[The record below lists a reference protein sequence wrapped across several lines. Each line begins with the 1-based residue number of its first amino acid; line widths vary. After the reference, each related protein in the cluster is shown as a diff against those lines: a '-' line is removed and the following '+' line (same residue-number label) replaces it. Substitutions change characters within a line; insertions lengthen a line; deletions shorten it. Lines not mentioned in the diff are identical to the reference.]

1 MNINILIMV
10 NSNTVEITTFSLHGW
25 FNSLKFNVQ
34 YTSQSEKKKI
44 YIVHFN
50 ENKMYS

>member
-1 MNINILIMV
+1 MNINILIMT
-10 NSNTVEITTFSLHGW
+10 NSNTVEITTFSLVHGW
-25 FNSLKFNVQ
+25 FYSVKLM
-34 YTSQSEKKKI
+34 YLISQSEKKKI

>member
-1 MNINILIMV
+1 MV
-10 NSNTVEITTFSLHGW
+10 NSNTVEITTFLLHGW
-25 FNSLKFNVQ
+25 FNSVKFNVQ
-34 YTSQSEKKKI
+34 YTSQSKKK